1 MNQNTKILLIIAA
14 IIVGVGAFTYG
25 ALTAPQAAQQPPSP
39 SSTPTQKKVD
49 LGEQLKKEQKTILG
63 VLTAKYPKIKT
74 EYVINQGK
82 LYDQGQWY
90 GTTLTYRGKD
100 TMNRDTLRV
109 LMQKKDGIWVVRTTP
124 PAPLLSTIEYPDV
137 PKSVLHAINEPIS
150 LPGSDAKQTD

>member
-25 ALTAPQAAQQPPSP
+25 ALTAPQAAQQSPSP

-90 GTTLTYRGKD
+90 GTTLTYQGKD

-124 PAPLLSTIEYPDV
+124 PAPLLSTVEYPDV
-137 PKSVLHAINEPIS
+137 PKSILHDINEPIS
-150 LPGSDAKQTD
+150 LPGSDTKQTD